1 MCRHLAYVGAPVR
14 LGALLVDPEHSL
26 YEQAWRP
33 RHQDR
38 GVVNAD
44 GFGVAWYVA
53 GDPVPARHRG
63 AGPMWTDET
72 FADLA
77 RVIHSTAVLAAVRSA
92 TVGMPG
98 GQAAAAPLRA
108 GRFLFSHNGSLD
120 DWPSAKLAAAL
131 PPERLIQMEAPTDSA
146 LLWALV
152 LERLSAG
159 ESPADALTQVVREA
173 GDGRLNLLL
182 TDGATIAAT
191 RWGASLFY
199 LREDTGVVVA
209 SEPYGPG
216 GGWHEVPDRHLLLA
230 DRHHVEISP
239 I

>member
-14 LGALLVDPEHSL
+14 LGALLVDPEHAL

-44 GFGVAWYVA
+44 GFGVGWYVT

-63 AGPMWTDET
+63 ACPMWTDET

-98 GQAAAAPLRA
+98 GQAAAAPLRD

-120 DWPSAKLAAAL
+120 DWPATKLAAAL
-131 PPERLIQMEAPTDSA
+131 PPERLIQLEAPTDSA

-159 ESPADALTQVVREA
+159 AAMGPALAEVVREA

-182 TDGATIAAT
+182 TDGETIVAT

-199 LREDTGVVVA
+199 LRADNGVVVA
-209 SEPYGPG
+209 SEPHGPDD
-216 GGWHEVPDRHLLLA
+216 GWREVPDHHLLVA
-230 DRHHVEISP
+230 AERGVEITP

>member
-44 GFGVAWYVA
+44 GFGVGWYVD

-98 GQAAAAPLRA
+98 GQAAAAPQRG

-120 DWPSAKLAAAL
+120 DWPSGKLAAAV

-146 LLWALV
+146 LLWTLV
-152 LERLSAG
+152 RERLEAG
-159 ESPADALTQVVREA
+159 AAMGPALADVVREA

-182 TDGATIAAT
+182 TDGLAIAAT
-191 RWGASLFY
+191 RCGPSLWFLASNG
-199 LREDTGVVVA
+199 GVVVA
-209 SEPYGPG
+209 SEPHGPADR
-216 GGWHEVPDRHLLLA
+216 WREVPDRHLLIA
-230 DRHHVEISP
+230 AHNGVEVTP

>member
-1 MCRHLAYVGAPVR
+1 MCRHLAYVGVPVR

-44 GFGVAWYVA
+44 GFGVGWYVA

-63 AGPMWTDET
+63 AGAMWTDET

-77 RVIHSTAVLAAVRSA
+77 RVIHATAVLAAVRSA

-98 GQAAAAPLRA
+98 GQAAAAPLRG
-108 GRFLFSHNGSLD
+108 GRFLFSHNGSFD
-120 DWPSAKLAAAL
+120 DWPSAKLAAAV

-146 LLWALV
+146 MLWALV
-152 LERLSAG
+152 LERLDAG
-159 ESPADALTQVVREA
+159 VAMGPALAEVVCGS
-173 GDGRLNLLL
+173 GDGRINLLL
-182 TDGATIAAT
+182 TDGSTIAAT
-191 RWGASLFY
+191 RWGASLWF
-199 LREDTGVVVA
+199 LVTDAGVVVA
-209 SEPYGPG
+209 SEPHGPAD
-216 GGWHEVPDRHLLLA
+216 GWREVPDRHLLLA
-230 DRHHVEISP
+230 DHRQYEIAP